1 MTSSI
6 ATHVP
11 AVDAIIPGVLAEMNA
26 ALKTRGIVLNVRSE
40 SIDAGY
46 LTVFTATVQ
55 GAPSQD
61 TMRLVIDPR
70 GAVNARCGTMVMA
83 ELPTVA
89 TVSELTA
96 DEMKKVVMQYVDW
109 IAD

>member
-1 MTSSI
+1 MTDTT
-6 ATHVP
+6 THAP
-11 AVDAIIPGVLAEMNA
+11 AVEAIIPAVLTELNS
-26 ALKTRGIVLNVRSE
+26 ALKPRGIVLNVRSE

-61 TMRLVIDPR
+61 TMRLVVDPQ

-109 IAD
+109 IAL